1 MIVVNIFLLIL
12 IILYRRM
19 LEPSSPRLIMVRLAT
34 DQVMAHQPARQKDI
48 FPTNNVYNLSCIFLP
63 LPLLVQLLLLVL
75 LSLGLLGRNH
85 TL

>member
-19 LEPSSPRLIMVRLAT
+19 LEPSSPRLVMVRLAT
-34 DQVMAHQPARQKDI
+34 YQMMAHQPVRQKDI
-48 FPTNNVYNLSCIFLP
+48 FSTNNHLSGGIFLS
-63 LPLLVQLLLLVL
+63 LPFLVQLLLLVL
-75 LSLGLLGRNH
+75 LSLGLLGSYH